1 MARFRAIL
9 WDVYGTLLRARAG
22 DLEALVARGEE
33 LRATFGRVVA
43 HFGIEDALCRLAPD
57 RRPDASLGAMYLHR
71 IREVQERKRS
81 QGIAHPEVRI
91 EEIWLWVLEQLAANG
106 LRSETMRIA
115 PTAFA
120 REVALYFER
129 AANPKRLYPGAW
141 ETLRQLKQS
150 GARQGI
156 VSNAQFYTRIE
167 LGELLRIESDGCLGS
182 LHSVF
187 DETLVFLSC
196 DFGYSKPDP
205 GLFLHARHVLSAEG
219 IAANECLYVGNDIRN
234 DVWGAQQAGFTAALF
249 AGDPDSVRWRKD
261 DPACASVKP
270 DAVIQKYE
278 DLLEVVGA
286 L

>member
-1 MARFRAIL
+1 MVRFRAIL
-9 WDVYGTLLRARAG
+9 WDVYGTLLQARAG
-22 DLEALVARGEE
+22 DLEALVARGDE
-33 LRATFGRVVA
+33 LQATFGRVVV
-43 HFGIEDALCRLAPD
+43 HFAIEDALCRLAPD
-57 RRPDASLGAMYLHR
+57 RRPEASLGAMYLQR

-81 QGIAHPEVRI
+81 QGVAHPEVRI
-91 EEIWLWVLEQLAANG
+91 EEIWLWILEQLAENG
-106 LRSETMRIA
+106 LRNEAMRIA

-141 ETLRQLKQS
+141 EALRELKQH

-167 LGELLRIESDGCLGS
+167 LGELLRIESDGCIGS

-205 GLFLHARHVLSAEG
+205 ALFLHACHVLDAEG

-234 DVWGAQQAGFTAALF
+234 DVWGAQQAGFATALF
-249 AGDPDSVRWRKD
+249 AGDPESVRWRKD
-261 DPACASVKP
+261 DPVCAGVQP
-270 DAVIQKYE
+270 DTVIENHQE
-278 DLLEVVGA
+278 LLKVVGVR
-286 L
+286 